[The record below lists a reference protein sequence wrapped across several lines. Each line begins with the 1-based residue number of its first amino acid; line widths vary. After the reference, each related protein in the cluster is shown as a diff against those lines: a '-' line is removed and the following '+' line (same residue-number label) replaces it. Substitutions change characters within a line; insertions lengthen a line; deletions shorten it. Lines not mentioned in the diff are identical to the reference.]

1 MTVIFFGVFAPLE
14 RLRSERVRRIENIK
28 SSEYVVY
35 NYFSK
40 EEAKRDKERR
50 LVQRDRS
57 ALLEAAKLANRVVL
71 SNRADWCILALFL
84 MFD

>member
-1 MTVIFFGVFAPLE
+1 MFAPLE
-14 RLRSERVRRIENIK
+14 RLRSERIRRIENIK

>member
-1 MTVIFFGVFAPLE
+1 LLPLE
-14 RLRSERVRRIENIK
+14 RLRLERVRRIENIK
-28 SSEYVVY
+28 SSEDVVY

-50 LVQRDRS
+50 LVRKDRS
-57 ALLEAAKLANRVVL
+57 ALLEAAKIANRVML
-71 SNRADWCILALFL
+71 SNQADLCILALFL